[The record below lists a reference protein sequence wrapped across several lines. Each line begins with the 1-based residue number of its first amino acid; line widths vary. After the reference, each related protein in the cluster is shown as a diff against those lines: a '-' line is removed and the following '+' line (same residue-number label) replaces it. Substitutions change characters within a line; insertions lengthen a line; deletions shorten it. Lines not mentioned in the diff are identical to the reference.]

1 MWRHMEIF
9 FEQSKTGPKVYIIT
23 YSQVVTQ
30 PGTDATQQDLT
41 SVIKGEPV
49 LYLWCGRKWKKQ
61 VKSCLIAWTL

>member
-49 LYLWCGRKWKKQ
+49 LYLWCGRK
-61 VKSCLIAWTL
+61 